1 MAGVEQI
8 LEEFNRLKTACQEME
23 QKKIVVGIVGGGTE
37 VTSGG
42 PSKATSEVLAIA
54 HAHEYGATI
63 KPKNKKY
70 LAIPLTKEAEAAG
83 SPTVFSDL
91 RFVHAKGGNLLMVRD
106 KKKGRGKGET
116 ESEALFLLVKS
127 VTLPERSFIRASF
140 DAEQDKIESIMANA
154 VEKVLK
160 GDITPDAA
168 AESIGAQ
175 SAQLVQNYID
185 ENKVTPKSKF
195 SKKQIHTTLYETG
208 THIRDRI
215 SWKVEKK

>member
-1 MAGVEQI
+1 MAGVEKI
-8 LEEFNRLKTACQEME
+8 LEKFNRLKTACQEME
-23 QKKIVVGIVGGGTE
+23 KKKIVVGIVG
-37 VTSGG
+37 SGVD
-42 PSKATSEVLAIA
+42 SEIMAIA

-63 KPKNKKY
+63 RPKEKKY

-91 RFVHAKGGNLLMVRD
+91 RFVNAKDGKLLMVRD
-106 KKKGRGKGET
+106 KKKGRGKGKT
-116 ESEALFLLVKS
+116 ESEAMFLLVKS

-140 DAEQDKIESIMANA
+140 DADQDKIEGIVSKA
-154 VEKVLK
+154 VVKVLQ
-160 GDITPDAA
+160 GAITPDAA

-185 ENKVTPKSKF
+185 ENHVTPKSKF

-215 SWKVEKK
+215 SWKVEEK